1 MLTNQRESSQIAT
14 GPRTDAEIVQ
24 DSAAQFLTD
33 RDARIADLRAR
44 VRANDYRVNPYATAE
59 AIITH
64 LVG

>member
-1 MLTNQRESSQIAT
+1 MLTNQRESSQIAN

-33 RDARIADLRAR
+33 RDDHVANLRAK

-64 LVG
+64 LIG